1 MPGDFYPVIFH
12 LPSYF
17 YYFWDVINQPKMYER
32 KLLKAVKEHLGKN
45 EVSVITGARQTG
57 KTTILEQLYRF
68 LTANGEEAYLF
79 TLEEPAFL
87 SALNENPENLFRF
100 TRLSKERIFVL
111 LDEIQ
116 YLKNPS
122 GFLKLLYDKYK
133 DRIKII
139 ATGSSAFYI
148 DSRFKD
154 SLAGRK
160 RIFNLYPLDFDEF
173 LTFKGFVNLIPEM
186 EEIRTRDDYT
196 SAQIAQL
203 RSLFDEYLIYGG
215 YPAVILTEKVYDK
228 KEILRDLFMS
238 YLRRDILE
246 AGIQHQ
252 DKFYNLM
259 LVLAN
264 QTGSLLNVSELANTL
279 KLSVTAVE
287 NYIYVLR
294 KCFHISLVRP
304 FYSNIRKEL
313 TKMPK
318 IYFNDTGFRNTIIN
332 QFSVMPGRMDRG
344 LLSENYVFIRL
355 AQLHGADAIRHWR
368 TTDGNEVDFII
379 PETQEIGSAVEVKF
393 DKSEFRLTKYRKF
406 INLYPGFNLKC
417 RAYKAESN
425 SGLIMAL

>member
-1 MPGDFYPVIFH
+1 MSSN
-12 LPSYF
+12 L
-17 YYFWDVINQPKMYER
+17 YYFCDVLNLPMMYER
-32 KLLKAVKEHLGKN
+32 KLLREVKEHLGKN

-57 KTTILEQLYRF
+57 KTTILEQLHRF

-79 TLEEPAFL
+79 TFKEPAFL
-87 SALNENPENLFRF
+87 SAMNENPENLFRF

-116 YLKNPS
+116 YLNNPS

-133 DRIKII
+133 ERIKII

-148 DSRFKD
+148 DSKFKD

-160 RIFNLYPLDFDEF
+160 RIFNLYTLDFDEF
-173 LTFKGFVNLIPEM
+173 LTFKGFENLIPEM

-196 SAQIAQL
+196 SAQLAQT

-215 YPAVILTEKVYDK
+215 YPAVILTGSINDK
-228 KEILRDLFMS
+228 KEILKDLFTS
-238 YLRRDILE
+238 YLRRDVLE

-264 QTGSLLNVSELANTL
+264 QTGSLLNVNELANTL
-279 KLSVTAVE
+279 KLSVTAVD

-318 IYFNDTGFRNTIIN
+318 IYFNDTGFRNIIIN
-332 QFSVMPGRMDRG
+332 QFSPIVGRMDRG

-355 AQLHGADAIRHWR
+355 AQLHGADAIKHWR
-368 TTDGNEVDFII
+368 TTDGNEVDFVI
-379 PETQEIGSAVEVKF
+379 PETQARGSAVEVKF

-406 INLYPGFNLKC
+406 INLYPGFELKC
-417 RAYKAESN
+417 RAYKAVNN
-425 SGLIMAL
+425 SELIMAL